1 MKLGYTILIIFFR
14 SGNSEN
20 IKDYVAKEKWYISSD
35 NVPSGLSGDYDTKEK
50 LENEIAEYKQRLEK
64 AAEEKSKALGERFA
78 KEFKD
83 DFMPSGDI
91 SLYKNYSK
99 EEIDK
104 MSVANLMG
112 GRVLSPLEPIIDE
125 NGQLKDPNSI
135 LIPAS
140 KIPKPISSSFDF
152 NPKEAAEAIPS
163 SNTGAAI
170 DAYKLINDLNSYY
183 APRADV
189 NNYYPQSKSVRRM
202 IEDVEDT
209 TNDMLDSIA
218 DTADFLANIDEYVR
232 EEVWDATGFTWRG
245 RKKTDVDQYVPT
257 VGPLHPSFHHYDYD
271 NYDYDHERSHDHHK
285 SKPDED
291 LMMGRSY
298 YDTPEKVVR
307 PPAPLKPKNI
317 EDIVAENQIAS
328 AVNEMPEEPVSNR
341 IDELVKENASLM
353 QTSIQMAKPYG
364 NELQNLTIEERL
376 EIENKLQTADPT
388 YQDPVLRIYRENEI
402 KLKDG
407 IAAAEEYTQAMETAQ
422 AIEAEM
428 KEQTVANELASRTPI
443 KTILE
448 NLQQAQEAKWADE
461 MMRDEIESTLI
472 SNAETRKKALED
484 ALKKT
489 DPVTVVLDKDRH
501 IMDVDDSEKEESQ
514 SGPQLVQSD
523 IDDLFS

>member
-1 MKLGYTILIIFFR
+1 M
-14 SGNSEN
+14 
-20 IKDYVAKEKWYISSD
+20 
-35 NVPSGLSGDYDTKEK
+35 PSGLSRDYDTRKE
-50 LENEIAEYKQRLEK
+50 LEEAIENYKRQVAEK
-64 AAEEKSKALGERFA
+64 AEEKAKALGERFA
-78 KEFKD
+78 KELKD

-112 GRVLSPLEPIIDE
+112 GRVLSPLKPIIDE

-209 TNDMLDSIA
+209 TNDTLDSIA

-257 VGPLHPSFHHYDYD
+257 VGPLHPSFHYYDYD
-271 NYDYDHERSHDHHK
+271 NYDYDYDHERSHDHHK

-307 PPAPLKPKNI
+307 PPAPPKPKNI

-341 IDELVKENASLM
+341 IDELIKENASLM

-388 YQDPVLRIYRENEI
+388 YQDPVLRVYRENEI

-407 IAAAEEYTQAMETAQ
+407 IAAAEESAQAMETAQ
-422 AIEAEM
+422 VIATEM
-428 KEQTVANELASRTPI
+428 KEQTVTNEIASRTPI

-472 SNAETRKKALED
+472 SNAETRQKALED

-501 IMDVDDSEKEESQ
+501 IMDADDSEKEESQ